1 MTSRRELK
9 NYAKQA
15 MSGKYGILIL
25 AFVAVQALALI
36 SSMISSALF
45 PGEKTIDIV
54 LSYAFTFILTLLINV
69 VAAGMNYMYLNIARG
84 KAYSLND
91 LFYFYRHHPDRVI
104 VATFFLAVLN
114 LLTMLP
120 YTIYGNMNTPAEG
133 ASLEAQITWMYTS
146 IFLMLVGMIVAG
158 FFMAVLNLLTM
169 LPYTIYSNANLP
181 GEDASVEVLITWLYT
196 GVVLMIVGMI
206 VYQILVIPL
215 EMTYYI
221 LADKPELKSTEAM
234 KESLEMMHGN
244 FGRYLMLKISF
255 IPLMFLSVFTFYIAL
270 LWIFPY
276 MAMTEVMF
284 YRDLTGELK
293 VQKEEEERVARDYV
307 NPMFDSYSQS
317 EQPQEDQTH
326 PQQFWRMPEEPVS
339 YENEDEQNITDNTE
353 MQNVQADMDD
363 KKEQNDSAPKEEE
376 EDNEPKPWDE
386 YFNSLK

>member
-1 MTSRRELK
+1 LEYKRPMNELRPK
-9 NYAKQA
+9 LFDVIKGYTKEQLIKDIL
-15 MSGKYGILIL
+15 SGII
-25 AFVAVQALALI
+25 VAIIALPLSIALA
-36 SSMISSALF
+36 
-45 PGEKTIDIV
+45 
-54 LSYAFTFILTLLINV
+54 
-69 VAAGMNYMYLNIARG
+69 IASG
-84 KAYSLND
+84 VGPVQGL
-91 LFYFYRHHPDRVI
+91 
-104 VATFFLAVLN
+104 
-114 LLTMLP
+114 
-120 YTIYGNMNTPAEG
+120 YTA
-133 ASLEAQITWMYTS
+133 
-146 IFLMLVGMIVAG
+146 IVAG

-169 LPYTIYSNANLP
+169 LPYTIYSNANFP

-284 YRDLTGELK
+284 YRDLTEELK

-317 EQPQEDQTH
+317 EQPQEEQTH

>member
-36 SSMISSALF
+36 SSMISTALF
-45 PGEKTIDIV
+45 PGEETIDIV

-91 LFYFYRHHPDRVI
+91 LFYFYRYHPDRV
-104 VATFFLAVLN
+104 
-114 LLTMLP
+114 
-120 YTIYGNMNTPAEG
+120 
-133 ASLEAQITWMYTS
+133 
-146 IFLMLVGMIVAG
+146 IVAG

-181 GEDASVEVLITWLYT
+181 GKDASVEALITWLYT

-307 NPMFDSYSQS
+307 NPMFDSYSQN

-326 PQQFWRMPEEPVS
+326 PQQFWSVTGDS
-339 YENEDEQNITDNTE
+339 SVASDENKEVQNNAASENTQDSLYGSVENNRTTQDNPYDSSE
-353 MQNVQADMDD
+353 SKEVQDGL
-363 KKEQNDSAPKEEE
+363 QSQTIPEEE

>member
-36 SSMISSALF
+36 SSMISTALF
-45 PGEKTIDIV
+45 PGEETIDIV

-104 VATFFLAVLN
+104 VV
-114 LLTMLP
+114 
-120 YTIYGNMNTPAEG
+120 
-133 ASLEAQITWMYTS
+133 
-146 IFLMLVGMIVAG
+146 G

-181 GEDASVEVLITWLYT
+181 GKDASVEALITWLYT

-293 VQKEEEERVARDYV
+293 VQKQEEERAARDYV
-307 NPMFDSYSQS
+307 NPMFDSHSQS

-326 PQQFWRMPEEPVS
+326 PQQFWSVTGDS
-339 YENEDEQNITDNTE
+339 SVASDENKEVRNNAASENTQDSLYGSVENNRTTQDNPYDSSE
-353 MQNVQADMDD
+353 SKEVQ
-363 KKEQNDSAPKEEE
+363 DSLQSQTIPEEE

>member
-1 MTSRRELK
+1 
-9 NYAKQA
+9 
-15 MSGKYGILIL
+15 
-25 AFVAVQALALI
+25 
-36 SSMISSALF
+36 
-45 PGEKTIDIV
+45 
-54 LSYAFTFILTLLINV
+54 
-69 VAAGMNYMYLNIARG
+69 
-84 KAYSLND
+84 
-91 LFYFYRHHPDRVI
+91 
-104 VATFFLAVLN
+104 
-114 LLTMLP
+114 
-120 YTIYGNMNTPAEG
+120 
-133 ASLEAQITWMYTS
+133 
-146 IFLMLVGMIVAG
+146 
-158 FFMAVLNLLTM
+158 MAVLNLLTM

-293 VQKEEEERVARDYV
+293 VQKEEEERAAQDYV
-307 NPMFDSYSQS
+307 NPIFGGRIQE
-317 EQPQEDQTH
+317 EQPH
-326 PQQFWRMPEEPVS
+326 PQQFWRAPEEPAADS
-339 YENEDEQNITDNTE
+339 YDNREEQNTADNEE
-353 MQNVQADMDD
+353 MQSNVQSTNSTEKRNDQEDTASP
-363 KKEQNDSAPKEEE
+363 KEQRTPPAQEEE

-386 YFNSLK
+386 YFDSLK

>member
-45 PGEKTIDIV
+45 PGEETIDIV

-84 KAYSLND
+84 KVYSLND
-91 LFYFYRHHPDRVI
+91 LFYFYRHHPDRV
-104 VATFFLAVLN
+104 
-114 LLTMLP
+114 
-120 YTIYGNMNTPAEG
+120 
-133 ASLEAQITWMYTS
+133 
-146 IFLMLVGMIVAG
+146 IVAG

-215 EMTYYI
+215 
-221 LADKPELKSTEAM
+221 ELKSTEAM

-293 VQKEEEERVARDYV
+293 VQKEEEERAARDYV

-317 EQPQEDQTH
+317 EQPQEEQTH

-363 KKEQNDSAPKEEE
+363 KKEQNDSSPKEEE

-386 YFNSLK
+386 YFDSLK

>member
-104 VATFFLAVLN
+104 VA
-114 LLTMLP
+114 
-120 YTIYGNMNTPAEG
+120 
-133 ASLEAQITWMYTS
+133 
-146 IFLMLVGMIVAG
+146 G

-181 GEDASVEVLITWLYT
+181 GKDASVEALITWLYT

-307 NPMFDSYSQS
+307 NPMFDSYSQN

-326 PQQFWRMPEEPVS
+326 PQQFWSVTGDS
-339 YENEDEQNITDNTE
+339 SVASDENKEVQNNAASENTQDSLYGSVENNRTTQDNPYDSSE
-353 MQNVQADMDD
+353 SKEVQ
-363 KKEQNDSAPKEEE
+363 DSLQSQTIPEEE